1 MDRRNKTARA
11 ILGISLIAL
20 SGCDDLV
27 PHDMASLF
35 VPSLQRSEI
44 VGLLAG
50 FGTTFAA
57 VPDLVSM
64 LKRRSSAGM
73 NPRMAAIMGV
83 FQILWV
89 YYGLLIAS
97 RPVVIWNL
105 IAVLTN
111 SLSVGAYLYFVRKES
126 KDLSQTKG
134 SGVDSR

>member
-1 MDRRNKTARA
+1 MNRHNKITLALLS
-11 ILGISLIAL
+11 IGLIAL

-27 PHDMASLF
+27 PHDMPSLF
-35 VPSLQRSEI
+35 VPRLHRSEI
-44 VGLLAG
+44 VGFLAG

-64 LKRRSSAGM
+64 LRRQSCVGM

-89 YYGLLIAS
+89 YYGVLIAS
-97 RPVVIWNL
+97 RPVIAWNL

-111 SLSVGAYLYFVRKES
+111 SFSVGAYLYFVRKERRENPENS
-126 KDLSQTKG
+126 NIEI
-134 SGVDSR
+134 

>member
-1 MDRRNKTARA
+1 MNRHNKITLA
-11 ILGISLIAL
+11 LVSLIAL

-27 PHDMASLF
+27 PHDMPSLF
-35 VPSLQRSEI
+35 VPRFQRSELI
-44 VGLLAG
+44 GFLAG

-64 LKRRSSAGM
+64 LRRRSSAEM

-97 RPVVIWNL
+97 RPVIVWNL

-111 SLSVGAYLYFVRKES
+111 SFSVGAYLYFDRKES
-126 KDLSQTKG
+126 TEGRENSNK
-134 SGVDSR
+134 R

>member
-1 MDRRNKTARA
+1 MDRHNKITLS
-11 ILGISLIAL
+11 ILGISLLAVA
-20 SGCDDLV
+20 GCDDLV
-27 PHDMASLF
+27 PRDTSSLF
-35 VPSLQRSEI
+35 VPTLQRSELI
-44 VGLLAG
+44 GLLAG

-64 LKRRSSAGM
+64 LRRRSSAGM

-97 RPVVIWNL
+97 RPVVAWNL

-111 SLSVGAYLYFVRKES
+111 FFSVGAYLHFVRKENAERENP
-126 KDLSQTKG
+126 KG
-134 SGVDSR
+134 SGTNSG